1 DTTALR
7 VSTGQVCRC
16 FALMADLVDPTG
28 EYVKNLTAYVFH
40 RGEIVEG
47 VESASTLN
55 PDDTIKLVAQ
65 VWSSLN
71 AQCGAA
77 VRAFVDP
84 LSDTNKARFAMAIL
98 AAEFT
103 QLTDITPFVYPTD
116 GAVPADGALTIGA
129 DTDFE
134 MFLAMF
140 AAGRLR
146 AALLGV
152 QGLSNLA
159 EPATVVPPAGVGGNV
174 HAAGNDVTAMMD
186 LQASRT
192 KEGRQDIEL
201 LKAMDPAAVQKL
213 TADGGNKELLG
224 SMIAASDGLAPKAA
238 ATYALEQS
246 TELLQRASDS
256 DAQLKSLQ
264 KAVIIGGVTGCDPVS
279 SQIVSLH
286 NALRRFLRA
295 GMGKGISYT
304 NTRASKIVELATDKF
319 MRYDVT
325 LWHGNADDVSLS
337 RGTTVLGGYQPLE
350 IRSEADVINFVS
362 SILGWYAAMGEATS
376 VDHGGVDVHELIM
389 RRVSFLYKSANVHD
403 YSKIMKNYVFVVFAT
418 FNSMMSCKTHGWL
431 RHAVARPKL
440 SRLLKHLSLDDV
452 EIDTDAQFD
461 EEEREA
467 ISQVIDAYNTTK
479 NMGGQNEGLTSV
491 NKDMAAMSSKIDSL
505 KSEINKVN
513 AVKRTIS
520 FEGALSQKQPPQPK
534 PQVYAQQ
541 PYYQQ
546 QTNPNPFNPYYP
558 PREDV
563 PPPGFVPPGVGQ
575 QPMLMPP
582 PPPHGSGPGLIRDQ
596 RGRKPT
602 QQPVLPD
609 CVTNIDKDAIAAW
622 RKLHSGGPG
631 EWTKNNDRVRC
642 FYADTARVI
651 KYAGWAALC
660 PNDCMFGHAGVKGK
674 NGIVRKPVDHKVHL
688 KFLQDHNVPFSP
700 PM

>member
-1 DTTALR
+1 
-7 VSTGQVCRC
+7 
-16 FALMADLVDPTG
+16 MADLVDPTG
-28 EYVKNLTAYVFH
+28 EYVKNLTAYIFH
-40 RGEIVEG
+40 RGEIVAGE
-47 VESASTLN
+47 ESASTLN

-116 GAVPADGALTIGA
+116 GAVPADDALTIGA

-140 AAGRLR
+140 AAGQLR

-159 EPATVVPPAGVGGNV
+159 EPATVVPPAGAGGNV
-174 HAAGNDVTAMMD
+174 HAAGGNDVTAMMD

-192 KEGRQDIEL
+192 KEGRQDIDS
-201 LKAMDPAAVQKL
+201 LKAMDPAVVQKL

-264 KAVIIGGVTGCDPVS
+264 KAVLIGGVTGCDPVS
-279 SQIVSLH
+279 SQIASLH
-286 NALRRFLRA
+286 SALRRFVRA
-295 GMGKGISYT
+295 RMGKGISYT
-304 NTRASKIVELATDKF
+304 NTRASKIVEAATDKF
-319 MRYDVT
+319 MRYDVPI
-325 LWHGNADDVSLS
+325 WHNNAEELSLS

-350 IRSEADVINFVS
+350 IRSEADVTNFLS

-376 VDHGGVDVHELIM
+376 VEHGGVDVHELIM
-389 RRVSFLYKSANVHD
+389 RRVRFLYKSANVHD
-403 YSKIMKNYVFVVFAT
+403 YGKIMKHYVYVVFAS
-418 FNSMMSCKTHGWL
+418 FNSMMSSKTHGWL
-431 RHAVARPKL
+431 RHAIARPQL
-440 SRLLKHLSLDDV
+440 GRLLKHLSLDDV

-461 EEEREA
+461 EDEREA

-491 NKDMAAMSSKIDSL
+491 NKDMAAMSSKLDSL

-520 FEGALSQKQPPQPK
+520 FDGTQTQKQPPLPK
-534 PQVYAQQ
+534 PQVYSPQ
-541 PYYQQ
+541 PAYYQQ
-546 QTNPNPFNPYYP
+546 QTGLNSFNPYYP

-582 PPPHGSGPGLIRDQ
+582 PPPPPQDGFGPGLIRDQ
-596 RGRKPT
+596 RGGKPPL
-602 QQPVLPD
+602 QPVLPA
-609 CVTNIDKDAIAAW
+609 CVTSVDKNATAAW
-622 RKLHSGGPG
+622 RKLHGV
-631 EWTKNNDRVRC
+631 KNGDRVRC
-642 FYADTARVI
+642 FYADTGRVI
-651 KYAGWAALC
+651 KYGGWAALC
-660 PNDCMFGHAGVKGK
+660 PTDCAFGHAGVAGK

-688 KFLQDHNVPFSP
+688 KFLQDHKVPFSP